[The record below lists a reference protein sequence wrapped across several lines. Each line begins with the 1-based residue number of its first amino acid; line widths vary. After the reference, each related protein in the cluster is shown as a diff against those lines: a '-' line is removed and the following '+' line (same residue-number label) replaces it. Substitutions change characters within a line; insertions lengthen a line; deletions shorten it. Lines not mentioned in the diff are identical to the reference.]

1 MITKRVKEEESQIER
16 NVMMKATFCLM
27 NFNHKGGGP
36 KPRLQAATR
45 SLKKQKHI
53 LPQKPPEEIS
63 LMISWNNTLTS
74 VW

>member
-1 MITKRVKEEESQIER
+1 MITKRVKEEESQTER

-27 NFNHKGGGP
+27 NFNHEGGGP
-36 KPRLQAATR
+36 KPWLQVATR

-63 LMISWNNTLTS
+63 LTISWNNTLTS